1 MWRCCECGEE
11 CDGESVDEVSLQ
23 AAINAARVM
32 RCNNCIVM
40 IALSIASSIALSIV
54 ARSVIKSTPFVFD
67 SSSQRRAQLVA
78 LFVM

>member
-1 MWRCCECGEE
+1 MMYCECGDECDGE
-11 CDGESVDEVSLQ
+11 CDGESVDEVSMK

-40 IALSIASSIALSIV
+40 IALSIV

-67 SSSQRRAQLVA
+67 SSSQRRAQLVS